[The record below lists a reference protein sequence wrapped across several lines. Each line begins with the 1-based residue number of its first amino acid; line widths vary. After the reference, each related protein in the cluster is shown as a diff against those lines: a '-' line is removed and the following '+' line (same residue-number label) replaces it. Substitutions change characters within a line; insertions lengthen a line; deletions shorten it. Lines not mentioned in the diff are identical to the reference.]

1 MFVSKFIELDYLI
14 ARLLLKFPA
23 SDSEHGEYIYI
34 FLYPSASELDIALWL
49 HHMELEAYTSE
60 FKREGIHTVKD
71 LTAHEISDDLLD
83 ALEVMIPGHRKRI
96 KTAGKCLHV
105 NSILSN

>member
-1 MFVSKFIELDYLI
+1 MFVSKFIELDCLI

-23 SDSEHGEYIYI
+23 SDSEHDEYIY
-34 FLYPSASELDIALWL
+34 FLLYPQASELDIALWL
-49 HHMELEAYTSE
+49 NHMELDPYINE

-71 LTAHEISDDLLD
+71 LRAYEISDDLLD

>member
-1 MFVSKFIELDYLI
+1 MN
-14 ARLLLKFPA
+14 
-23 SDSEHGEYIYI
+23 IYI
-34 FLYPSASELDIALWL
+34 FLLYPQASELDIALWL
-49 HHMELEAYTSE
+49 NHMELDSYINE

-71 LTAHEISDDLLD
+71 LRAHEISDDLLD

>member
-1 MFVSKFIELDYLI
+1 MCVSKFIELDCLI

-23 SDSEHGEYIYI
+23 SDSEHGEYIY
-34 FLYPSASELDIALWL
+34 FLYPSASELDIAEWL
-49 HHMELEAYTSE
+49 NYMELGAYTSE

-71 LTAHEISDDLLD
+71 LRAHEISDDLLD
-83 ALEVMIPGHRKRI
+83 ELEVMIPGHRKRI

>member
-1 MFVSKFIELDYLI
+1 MFVSKFTELDCLI

-23 SDSEHGEYIYI
+23 SDSEHGEYIY
-34 FLYPSASELDIALWL
+34 FLYPSASELDIAAWL
-49 HHMELEAYTSE
+49 NHMELDSYLNE

-71 LTAHEISDDLLD
+71 LRAHEISDDLLD

-96 KTAGKCLHV
+96 KTGGKCLHV

>member
-23 SDSEHGEYIYI
+23 SDSERGEYIY

-71 LTAHEISDDLLD
+71 LRAHEISDDLLD